1 MKKFL
6 IVKQEGYKDC
16 GAASLLSI
24 IRYYHGNISINRLI
38 DLTNTD
44 KKGTTFYN
52 IKQASEELGL
62 EAIGYKVEQLD
73 ELRKVKKPFICQL
86 LTNNYEH
93 FVVVYEI
100 KKNKVLMMDP
110 AIGIR
115 VITTEEFQK
124 LWTKYVMVFQPIKK
138 LLFYKEKNYLN
149 KILIETIKE
158 NKGIVFNIL
167 LLSIIFIICSFVF
180 SLYFQI
186 NLNYSIDKLNNNALV
201 FLFVFGILLLLKCI
215 TSFFRNELL
224 IYFNEKIDC
233 NILLN
238 TFQKILLLPYNY
250 YKNKTTGEV
259 VSRINDLILIKNV
272 LNKIILTVFLDLI
285 LFISC
290 GIFLFRINHIMFYI
304 LVIVIMIYMTI
315 IYIFRPMLNKYINI
329 NQENSARLNSF
340 LIETITG
347 FETIKNINLESIV
360 YDKLENIYINS
371 LNDNYMYNNICNLE
385 MFIQE
390 ITSLI
395 GILLVEFLGFSFVV
409 NSQMTI
415 GELVTFIILTDYF
428 IEPIKNIIDVSKE
441 YYYAKN
447 SLKRINNLL
456 DITEENLN
464 KSQFNS
470 IIGEIRLNQLTFSYN
485 QNINILKS
493 INLIIKPQSRT
504 IFLGKS
510 GSGKSTILKLL
521 MKYYEVGRD
530 QIYIDNLDLNDYSLS
545 DIREQISLISQNE
558 ILYSD
563 TIENNI
569 KMYRN
574 ISNHEF
580 IQVCRITHV
589 DDFAKK
595 LFLGYKTRLEEN
607 GLNLSGGQRQRIILA
622 RMLLKSSKIILIDE
636 GLNELDINLERK
648 ILKEIFTKYKAL
660 TFIIISHRIEN
671 IDLFDNVVRI
681 EDGYLKEN
689 IRKCQENIFDR

>member
-38 DLTNTD
+38 ELTNTT
-44 KKGTTFYN
+44 KTGTSFYN
-52 IKQASEELGL
+52 LKQASEELGL

-73 ELRKVKKPFICQL
+73 ELRKLQKPFICQL

-100 KKNKVLMMDP
+100 KRNKILMMDP
-110 AIGIR
+110 AIGTR
-115 VITTEEFQK
+115 VITIVEFQK
-124 LWTKYVMVFQPIKK
+124 LWTKYIMIFQPTKK

-149 KILIETIKE
+149 KIVIETIKE

-167 LLSIIFIICSFVF
+167 LLSIIFMICSFVF
-180 SLYFQI
+180 TLYFQI
-186 NLNYSIDKLNNNALV
+186 NLNYSIDKLDDNALFLV
-201 FLFVFGILLLLKCI
+201 FIFGILLLLKCI
-215 TSFFRNELL
+215 TNFFRNELL

-285 LFISC
+285 IFISC
-290 GIFLFRINHIMFYI
+290 GIFLFNLNHMMFHI
-304 LVIVIMIYMTI
+304 LVLVILVYVII
-315 IYIFRPMLNKYINI
+315 IYIFRPVLNNYTNI
-329 NQENSARLNSF
+329 NQENSAKLNSF
-340 LIETITG
+340 LIESITG

-360 YDKLENIYINS
+360 YDKLENIYIKA
-371 LNDNYMYNNICNLE
+371 LNDNYQYNNICNLE
-385 MFIQE
+385 MFIKE
-390 ITSLI
+390 ITSLM
-395 GILLVEFLGFSFVV
+395 GILLVEFLGFSFIV
-409 NSQMTI
+409 NGQMTI
-415 GELVTFIILTDYF
+415 GELITFIILTDYF

-456 DITEENLN
+456 DITTENLN
-464 KSQFNS
+464 ENKLNT
-470 IIGEIRLNQLTFSYN
+470 ITGKIRLNQLTFSYN
-485 QNINILKS
+485 QNINILKN
-493 INLIIKPQSRT
+493 INLVIKPQSRT

-521 MKYYEVGRD
+521 MKYYEVNRD
-530 QIYIDNLDLNDYSLS
+530 SIYIDNLDLNDYSLS
-545 DIREQISLISQNE
+545 DIREQVSLISQNE

-574 ISNHEF
+574 ISNYEF
-580 IQVCRITHV
+580 MQVCRITHV
-589 DDFAKK
+589 DDFVKK
-595 LFLGYKTRLEEN
+595 LFLGYNTRLEEN

-622 RMLLKSSKIILIDE
+622 RMLLKPSKIILIDE
-636 GLNELDINLERK
+636 GLNEIDINLERK
-648 ILKEIFTKYKAL
+648 ILKEMFTKYKAL
-660 TFIIISHRIEN
+660 TFIIVSHRIEN
-671 IDLFDNVVRI
+671 LDLFDNVIRI
-681 EDGYLKEN
+681 EDGCLKKT